1 MLTWVRSEAVAKC
14 SSISVGRR
22 RPPRGL
28 LGVAVVGIT
37 LPISEALSQ
46 ESGWSPGHRVR
57 LGGPCGGT
65 EEQRGHSAGWETG
78 RRDPQPGAAARGS
91 VAVSFG
97 HIFGPLYLWEVVTLA
112 ETTSVVLPA
121 WRSGTTTASVRLGV
135 PSVLQKRSGSVF
147 LVLLLG
153 LRYRRSLDLL
163 VPAPS
168 FLQSQAWDPR

>member
-1 MLTWVRSEAVAKC
+1 MQQHLSGQEEASPWASRGGSCGDHTSHLRSPEPGK
-14 SSISVGRR
+14 RM
-22 RPPRGL
+22 
-28 LGVAVVGIT
+28 
-37 LPISEALSQ
+37 
-46 ESGWSPGHRVR
+46 ESRSPSAARWSPW
-57 LGGPCGGT
+57 GT

-78 RRDPQPGAAARGS
+78 RRDTQPGAAARGS

-97 HIFGPLYLWEVVTLA
+97 HIFGPLCLWEVVTLA

>member
-57 LGGPCGGT
+57 LSGPRGGT

-78 RRDPQPGAAARGS
+78 RRDTQPGAAARGPWQS
-91 VAVSFG
+91 
-97 HIFGPLYLWEVVTLA
+97 PLDT
-112 ETTSVVLPA
+112 
-121 WRSGTTTASVRLGV
+121 
-135 PSVLQKRSGSVF
+135 F
-147 LVLLLG
+147 
-153 LRYRRSLDLL
+153 LDLSISGRWSRWL
-163 VPAPS
+163 RRH
-168 FLQSQAWDPR
+168 L

>member
-1 MLTWVRSEAVAKC
+1 MQQHLSGQEEASPWASRGGSCGDHTSHLRSPEPGKRMESRSPSAARW
-14 SSISVGRR
+14 SLWGD
-22 RPPRGL
+22 RG
-28 LGVAVVGIT
+28 A
-37 LPISEALSQ
+37 ARAQ
-46 ESGWSPGHRVR
+46 CR
-57 LGGPCGGT
+57 LGDRTPGS
-65 EEQRGHSAGWETG
+65 SA
-78 RRDPQPGAAARGS
+78 RRCRQGS